1 MMRISPWSAVL
12 LAVLAATA
20 CASTGPKLAQM
31 TPEELFAHG
40 QDRAE
45 ARKWRDAISAFERF
59 VFEHQTH
66 PRYQEARYELSRAHF
81 GAREYI
87 TAATEYARLAMDFP
101 AGPWADESRFGVCE
115 SYYRLSPRVE
125 LDQEY
130 TTAAVE
136 HCEALLS
143 YHPDSPLAPRA
154 QEMIGELRNKLAEKV
169 FRAGAYYERRDA
181 VDSAI
186 KYFKAA
192 ADGFPTTAHAPR
204 ALLRLVRIYEELQWE
219 DEAQEARQRLL
230 KDYPASAEAKGLEK
244 GAVAGT

>member
-1 MMRISPWSAVL
+1 MKRPLLLCLGL
-12 LAVLAATA
+12 LAALNTAA
-20 CASTGPKLAQM
+20 CASTGPRLAQM
-31 TPEELFAHG
+31 TPDELFVHG
-40 QDRAE
+40 QERAK
-45 ARKWRDAISAFERF
+45 AGKWRDAVTAFERF

-66 PRYQEARYELSRAHF
+66 PRYQEARYELSRSHF

-130 TTAAVE
+130 TTAAIE

-143 YHPDSPLAPRA
+143 YHPDSPLVA
-154 QEMIGELRNKLAEKV
+154 QAREMIGELREKLATKV
-169 FRAGAYYERRDA
+169 FMAGAYYQRRGA
-181 VDSAI
+181 LDSAI
-186 KYFKAA
+186 KYFQSAVDSYPA
-192 ADGFPTTAHAPR
+192 TVAAPR
-204 ALLRLVRIYEELQWE
+204 ALLRLVRIYELLQYQ
-219 DEAQEARQRLL
+219 DEAQAAKERLL